1 MQTRAPLAAAILALC
16 ALAAHAATP
25 APSADTRTTEVKSL
39 QQNRM
44 KTCSTEA
51 RFKELKG
58 PDRKVFMSD
67 CLKKKA

>member
-1 MQTRAPLAAAILALC
+1 MHKFIPAAAIVLAISLVHG
-16 ALAAHAATP
+16 AAAAA
-25 APSADTRTTEVKSL
+25 APSAEAKPSEARTA
-39 QQNRM
+39 QQGRM
-44 KTCSTEA
+44 KTCSAEA

>member
-1 MQTRAPLAAAILALC
+1 MQTLARLAAAVLALC
-16 ALAAHAATP
+16 AFAAQAATP
-25 APSADTRTTEVKSL
+25 SADAKPVEAKSA

-58 PDRKVFMSD
+58 PDRKAFMSD